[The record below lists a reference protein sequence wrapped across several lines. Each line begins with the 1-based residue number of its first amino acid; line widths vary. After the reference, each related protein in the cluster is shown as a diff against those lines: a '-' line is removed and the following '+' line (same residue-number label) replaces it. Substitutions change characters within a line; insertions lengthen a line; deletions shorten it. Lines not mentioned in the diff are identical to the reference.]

1 MDAPL
6 NPRRLLLETLEAS
19 ERRGHDVVA
28 RVLRDLGITHVFGV
42 GGVPVDATLGACAR
56 LGLRVIGVRHQQGAV
71 LMSLAFNYVSGGL
84 HSAVIV
90 SAGPAVTN
98 CATGLLV
105 GKENCWPLLVIA
117 GRRGL
122 AIPGAF
128 QAFDGAAFVS
138 PVAKWTALVAD
149 TAELSH
155 VLTQAAV
162 TAISGAPG
170 PVYIDVAEEAL
181 GGYAQAQV
189 CAASVRPARQNGAR
203 ALAAASVEQAV
214 ALIAD
219 ARRPVMLIGK
229 GARWSEAT
237 ALLRRLAD
245 DYGVAF
251 ASSPMGCGLLP
262 DDHPLCFSAIRARLL
277 AEADLVLVIG
287 ARLNWTFR
295 FGNEISRHARIVRI
309 DIDPVEADNVLGRGI
324 GVQGDA
330 AVVLESLLGVLDAP
344 RRSTIERDAG
354 WLVRMK
360 ACRDALGIGTV
371 PPAEHGLLPM
381 SPYEWLG
388 ELAGA
393 LPQDAITVLDGNTV
407 MTAAQRMLPVRHPAS
422 RLGPGTNGCM
432 GVGIPFAIGAKL
444 ARPERPVIAIVGD
457 FGFGL
462 SAFELETA
470 VRHRVPVVIV
480 VANNAGA
487 GGATRQAQ
495 FFPAAHPERV
505 SRYGTDVRHD
515 LTMRSCGGRGY
526 RVECPGELRSALADA
541 FASGSPACIDVMT
554 NEHTA
559 VGAAI

>member
-1 MDAPL
+1 
-6 NPRRLLLETLEAS
+6 
-19 ERRGHDVVA
+19 
-28 RVLRDLGITHVFGV
+28 
-42 GGVPVDATLGACAR
+42 
-56 LGLRVIGVRHQQGAV
+56 
-71 LMSLAFNYVSGGL
+71 
-84 HSAVIV
+84 
-90 SAGPAVTN
+90 
-98 CATGLLV
+98 
-105 GKENCWPLLVIA
+105 
-117 GRRGL
+117 
-122 AIPGAF
+122 
-128 QAFDGAAFVS
+128 
-138 PVAKWTALVAD
+138 
-149 TAELSH
+149 
-155 VLTQAAV
+155 
-162 TAISGAPG
+162 
-170 PVYIDVAEEAL
+170 
-181 GGYAQAQV
+181 
-189 CAASVRPARQNGAR
+189 
-203 ALAAASVEQAV
+203 VEQAA

-309 DIDPVEADNVLGRGI
+309 DIDPVEAANVLGRGI

-432 GVGIPFAIGAKL
+432 GVGIAFAIGAKL

-470 VRHRVPVVIV
+470 VRHCVPVVIV

-487 GGATRQAQ
+487 GGATRQGQ

-526 RVECPGELRSALADA
+526 RVECPGELRSTLADA

>member
-6 NPRRLLLETLEAS
+6 NPRRLLLETLDAS

-189 CAASVRPARQNGAR
+189 CAASVRR
-203 ALAAASVEQAV
+203 
-214 ALIAD
+214 
-219 ARRPVMLIGK
+219 
-229 GARWSEAT
+229 
-237 ALLRRLAD
+237 
-245 DYGVAF
+245 
-251 ASSPMGCGLLP
+251 
-262 DDHPLCFSAIRARLL
+262 RART
-277 AEADLVLVIG
+277 A
-287 ARLNWTFR
+287 
-295 FGNEISRHARIVRI
+295 HA
-309 DIDPVEADNVLGRGI
+309 L
-324 GVQGDA
+324 
-330 AVVLESLLGVLDAP
+330 SL
-344 RRSTIERDAG
+344 
-354 WLVRMK
+354 
-360 ACRDALGIGTV
+360 
-371 PPAEHGLLPM
+371 PPA
-381 SPYEWLG
+381 W
-388 ELAGA
+388 
-393 LPQDAITVLDGNTV
+393 N
-407 MTAAQRMLPVRHPAS
+407 RR
-422 RLGPGTNGCM
+422 
-432 GVGIPFAIGAKL
+432 
-444 ARPERPVIAIVGD
+444 
-457 FGFGL
+457 
-462 SAFELETA
+462 
-470 VRHRVPVVIV
+470 
-480 VANNAGA
+480 
-487 GGATRQAQ
+487 
-495 FFPAAHPERV
+495 
-505 SRYGTDVRHD
+505 
-515 LTMRSCGGRGY
+515 
-526 RVECPGELRSALADA
+526 
-541 FASGSPACIDVMT
+541 
-554 NEHTA
+554 
-559 VGAAI
+559 